1 MWSQETSA
9 KDKDEETLAEMVQHL
24 RLVRRGAPEEIA
36 RTAVLIGRLGDAK
49 SLATLL
55 TTTAAERNLNG
66 TNSISAPASN
76 LHTISLSLHAA
87 DSDTYKSESDLDDA
101 DDDLIPTETMPSRAQ
116 VRRSILSVINGNNA
130 RFSLSAPPQQQLQQ
144 PQPLPPS
151 PLAALSADSASS
163 AGSSSLK
170 FSLLSNIKE
179 DEEFD
184 NSSLKSANAKQQR
197 YQQTTTASAP
207 VLIIPRRG
215 QSAANN
221 TTLLSST
228 PPTTNTT
235 SPLVS
240 SMPNLTPPSTAISSA
255 SSSTPLSSSSVDEAA
270 AAAGTSTPPVLV
282 RSSSL
287 ETATLVITA
296 EENVAM
302 EGFLVKKLNL
312 PFGIGVTPSH
322 AASGPGGHGHAFG
335 WKPRY
340 YKLKETVL
348 EEFDSKTNAKVG
360 SIAIRHNT
368 IITVL
373 QSSPHHS
380 VTGSTAHAFIITE
393 PRISPGP
400 GPNLI
405 KHTLCTHAQADRDK
419 WVDAI
424 SARIRNASEKENEKY
439 SGGQL
444 GGKSLDIDRTL
455 SSGSKRSVPKRPNDN
470 LNSSTAAISD
480 NIKVSERSDSLEQL
494 SSSPPK
500 SQILDPHTATQPQQ
514 QQQSQQPQQHST
526 PPPQMSQQNKTIN
539 MLQESARKGLNMVFG
554 NNSNANNSNTAVHK
568 KTSELEI
575 HKNNYTPRS
584 WLFSMT
590 NITPPPSS
598 SQQKSDTA
606 IATSTATTNSTTP
619 PIKSE
624 PSEKGIFGKPLAD
637 SVSIS
642 RLSPT
647 SHLSS
652 VVSRCLEFL
661 ESPAVIAE
669 EGIYRLSG
677 SKLQIQALRKQFD
690 ADGDVDLVRLRDEGK
705 EIVDVHVVTGLLK
718 LYLRELADSV
728 LGEGQIKLDLLKC
741 AHLPDKSDRTKELT
755 HLLPQLPDVNYALL
769 KRIAQHLNLIIQ
781 NKDLNKMSI
790 NNLSI
795 VFAPTLNVPGQLLQV
810 MILDWETVFP
820 K

>member
-1 MWSQETSA
+1 MWNQETET
-9 KDKDEETLAEMVQHL
+9 KDKDEETLAEMAQHL
-24 RLVRRGAPEEIA
+24 RLVRRGGTEEIA

-49 SLATLL
+49 SLAALL
-55 TTTAAERNLNG
+55 TTTAVERNLNG
-66 TNSISAPASN
+66 TIAISTPASNLHSISPN
-76 LHTISLSLHAA
+76 LHTISLNLHSA

-116 VRRSILSVINGNNA
+116 VRRSILSVINGNSA
-130 RFSLSAPPQQQLQQ
+130 RFSLSAPPQQQVQQ

-184 NSSLKSANAKQQR
+184 NSSLKSANTKQQQR
-197 YQQTTTASAP
+197 YPQTIVASAP

-215 QSAANN
+215 QSATTN

-235 SPLVS
+235 SPLLS
-240 SMPNLTPPSTAISSA
+240 SIPNLTPPSTASSLN
-255 SSSTPLSSSSVDEAA
+255 PLSSFSADDTATATAA
-270 AAAGTSTPPVLV
+270 IPPVLV

-287 ETATLVITA
+287 ETATAVNTA
-296 EENVAM
+296 DENVAM

-312 PFGIGVTPSH
+312 PFGIGTIPSH

-348 EEFDSKTNAKVG
+348 EEFDSKTNSKVG
-360 SIAIRHNT
+360 IIAIRHNT

-380 VTGSTAHAFIITE
+380 VTGSTAHAFTITE

-400 GPNLI
+400 GPSLI

-424 SARIRNASEKENEKY
+424 SSRIRNASEKEKEKY
-439 SGGQL
+439 SGGQF
-444 GGKSLDIDRTL
+444 GGKSLDMDRTL
-455 SSGSKRSVPKRPNDN
+455 SNGSKRGVPKRPSDS
-470 LNSSTAAISD
+470 LKSSSATLD

-500 SQILDPHTATQPQQ
+500 SPVLEPQNPIQPQQ
-514 QQQSQQPQQHST
+514 QQQQQQQHST
-526 PPPQMSQQNKTIN
+526 PPPAQLSQQNKAIN
-539 MLQESARKGLNMVFG
+539 ILQESARKGLNMVFG
-554 NNSNANNSNTAVHK
+554 NNSNTNNNATVHK
-568 KTSELEI
+568 KTSELEL
-575 HKNNYTPRS
+575 HNNYILRS
-584 WLFSMT
+584 WHFSIT
-590 NITPPPSS
+590 NTTPPPPSS
-598 SQQKSDTA
+598 SQQNSDSATT
-606 IATSTATTNSTTP
+606 TSTTMVNSTAP
-619 PIKSE
+619 PIKPD
-624 PSEKGIFGKPLAD
+624 PSEKAIFGKPLAL

-647 SHLSS
+647 SQLSS

-677 SKLQIQALRKQFD
+677 STLQIQALRNQFD
-690 ADGDVDLVRLRDEGK
+690 VEGDVDLVRLRDEGK
-705 EIVDVHVVTGLLK
+705 EIVDVHAVTGLLK

-728 LGEGQIKLDLLKC
+728 LGDGQIKFDLLKC
-741 AHLPDKSDRTKELT
+741 AHLPDKSERTKELT

-795 VFAPTLNVPGQLLQV
+795 IFAPTLNVPGQLLQV

-820 K
+820 R